1 MVKNPKDLLT
11 KLTEEEKDQ
20 LKTAEKRID
29 NALER
34 ASLSNLSSGVYIS
47 TSIIPSGGRVYAKIK
62 AMYENAGWLV
72 DYFRDQ
78 RDGDAIVF
86 KINKR
91 LQDDDFDSIRPAYLR

>member
-34 ASLSNLSSGVYIS
+34 ASLSNLSSGVYI
-47 TSIIPSGGRVYAKIK
+47 
-62 AMYENAGWLV
+62 
-72 DYFRDQ
+72 
-78 RDGDAIVF
+78 
-86 KINKR
+86 
-91 LQDDDFDSIRPAYLR
+91 